1 MKKRTIVIIVVLV
14 VLAIAAIFGFRQ
26 LQQAQTAIANAYQT
40 ATLDRGELTAIV
52 GATGTVRPN
61 QSAVIV
67 WQTSGQVED
76 ISAHVG
82 DQVAADQE
90 LAALLKS
97 SLPQSVIL
105 AEADL
110 VTAQKNLQDLKDSTV
125 AQAQAELA
133 LATAQQDLKDAQ
145 DARSS
150 KDYQRASD
158 LTIDEAQTNLELA
171 KLKEKDTRKTYDMFD
186 DRPIDDPMRLNSY
199 SAWINAQRDLAKAQA
214 NVNYLL
220 SAPDSL
226 EVEKADAALA
236 LAEAKLADAQREYDR
251 LKDGPDPKD
260 IQAAEAR
267 VTAIQATLDAATLR
281 APFAGTISEVNIL
294 PGDLVNAGTAAFR
307 VDDLSS
313 QLVDVNISEVDINRI
328 QVGQD
333 ATLSF
338 DAIQDKEYTGTV
350 IEVGSVGVN
359 TGGVVNFNVTV
370 RLNDADAQV
379 KSGMT
384 AAVNIVVNQIQDA
397 LLVPN
402 RAVRVS
408 NGERTVYVLRGGL
421 PTPVTIQIG
430 ATSDTYSELTGGDLS
445 EGDAIILNPPSTINL
460 TSPQSFGR

>member
-1 MKKRTIVIIVVLV
+1 
-14 VLAIAAIFGFRQ
+14 
-26 LQQAQTAIANAYQT
+26 
-40 ATLDRGELTAIV
+40 
-52 GATGTVRPN
+52 
-61 QSAVIV
+61 
-67 WQTSGQVED
+67 
-76 ISAHVG
+76 
-82 DQVAADQE
+82 
-90 LAALLKS
+90 
-97 SLPQSVIL
+97 
-105 AEADL
+105 
-110 VTAQKNLQDLKDSTV
+110 
-125 AQAQAELA
+125 
-133 LATAQQDLKDAQ
+133 
-145 DARSS
+145 
-150 KDYQRASD
+150 
-158 LTIDEAQTNLELA
+158 
-171 KLKEKDTRKTYDMFD
+171 
-186 DRPIDDPMRLNSY
+186 
-199 SAWINAQRDLAKAQA
+199 
-214 NVNYLL
+214 VNYLL

-350 IEVGSVGVN
+350 IEVGSVGAN
-359 TGGVVNFNVTV
+359 TSGVVNFSVTV

-430 ATSDTYSELTGGDLS
+430 ATSDTYSELIGGDLS